1 MLKVVKEKQD
11 LNQVKY
17 IKEEEGKILIAK
29 KISNK
34 DEGNVLICWCFH
46 LSNLLMVK
54 LINETGQHKYPC
66 YSTRLL

>member
-46 LSNLLMVK
+46 LF
-54 LINETGQHKYPC
+54 I
-66 YSTRLL
+66 YSFV

>member
-29 KISNK
+29 KISKK
-34 DEGNVLICWCFH
+34 DEGNVLICCCFH
-46 LSNLLMVK
+46 LFIYSFV
-54 LINETGQHKYPC
+54 INETGQHKYPC